1 MCVSNNYCFPE
12 KVWLHK
18 KHMKYVHVLHAKFD
32 RKTKIGRE
40 KHMSVPL
47 DVSSFPWPAL
57 VVKRTGWR

>member
-1 MCVSNNYCFPE
+1 
-12 KVWLHK
+12 
-18 KHMKYVHVLHAKFD
+18 MKYVHVLHAKFD